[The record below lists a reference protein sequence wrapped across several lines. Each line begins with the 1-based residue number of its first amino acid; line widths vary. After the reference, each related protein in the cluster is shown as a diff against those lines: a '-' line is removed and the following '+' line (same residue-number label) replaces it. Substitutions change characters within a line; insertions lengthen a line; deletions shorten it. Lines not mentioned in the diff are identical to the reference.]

1 MKNYKRKL
9 QLIAGSTYSV
19 SLPKEWVKDLNL
31 KPQQELI
38 LNEDENRNLTIFPG
52 DFVLKD
58 VSSVEIFVEDYFEKL
73 EQIICSL
80 YYYGFDDIKLKSKT
94 KFSLE
99 IKRKIR
105 ETLLDLSGA
114 EIVYEDQKEIQIKV
128 MFNELNWNLF
138 QIFYRI
144 NLIIQSTI
152 ENLLG
157 NFDWKEIQMN
167 EDEIDRLYNLSVK
180 IITSAVGNRN
190 ILISSGIKDLKIIP
204 SLFLISKRLEN
215 VADNFKK
222 IGSLMKKEKIK
233 VEELKE
239 ILEFISLKLNGFIL
253 YLMNEKKKIFEIIS
267 EKEKIKFK
275 KKISEIKHRVLETV
289 LDENLKYLG
298 NIQEEIISIDIF
310 KKFVDN

>member
-1 MKNYKRKL
+1 
-9 QLIAGSTYSV
+9 
-19 SLPKEWVKDLNL
+19 
-31 KPQQELI
+31 
-38 LNEDENRNLTIFPG
+38 
-52 DFVLKD
+52 
-58 VSSVEIFVEDYFEKL
+58 
-73 EQIICSL
+73 
-80 YYYGFDDIKLKSKT
+80 
-94 KFSLE
+94 
-99 IKRKIR
+99 
-105 ETLLDLSGA
+105 
-114 EIVYEDQKEIQIKV
+114 
-128 MFNELNWNLF
+128 
-138 QIFYRI
+138 
-144 NLIIQSTI
+144 
-152 ENLLG
+152 
-157 NFDWKEIQMN
+157 MN